1 MKTKPTDEINDKN
14 SKLWGNVEIQSKL
27 KCSVLKKT
35 IRKHTI
41 NEKIWPFQRKKKF
54 KKICP

>member
-1 MKTKPTDEINDKN
+1 MF
-14 SKLWGNVEIQSKL
+14 SVE
-27 KCSVLKKT
+27 KK